1 MSWPFEEDQRVPGIP
16 QGLGSASP
24 LPSSAPGTINTREN
38 KAKPSKKVRG
48 GTDRDQGRYRTQEAQ
63 PSFSEWSDF
72 LGLLP
77 LGFFYSGFSYLG
89 VSKGS
94 LPTVA
99 LGRLGQVVL
108 G

>member
-1 MSWPFEEDQRVPGIP
+1 M
-16 QGLGSASP
+16 
-24 LPSSAPGTINTREN
+24 
-38 KAKPSKKVRG
+38 
-48 GTDRDQGRYRTQEAQ
+48 TQEAQ

-72 LGLLP
+72 LELLP
-77 LGFFYSGFSYLG
+77 LGFFYFFSYLG